1 MSGKNRESGVETFT
15 LPCVKQMAGVN
26 ALCDSGSSTQ
36 CSVGTARGGMGWEV
50 GGGSKREGT
59 YMPMGIHVDVRQKL
73 AQYCKASILQ

>member
-1 MSGKNRESGVETFT
+1 METFA

-36 CSVGTARGGMGWEV
+36 CSVGTARGGGGGGVW
-50 GGGSKREGT
+50 GGGGHGGSKREGT
-59 YMPMGIHVDVRQKL
+59 YMPMGIHVDVRQKS